1 MKQIYVLILFVM
13 FAFGA
18 NAQIEKQIE
27 GKTIT
32 ADDKK
37 KLEDTTQG
45 WKFGGMGGVNF
56 NQAAFVN
63 WAAGGVNAI
72 SLIANARF
80 YADYKKGKHLVQ
92 NWFAAEYGLQFSK
105 QTFPK
110 VNKNADRWEVFSKYG
125 YKIQDKL
132 YVGAYANLRSQFSNT
147 YKYNDDSSRYLVSTF
162 ASPLIFE
169 GAIGLD
175 YIPNKYLSFF
185 FSPLATKVTY
195 VRNDSLANAEVYGNK
210 SPKHT
215 KAEFGAT
222 LIAQYKQDFWKQNI
236 TVSSIFRAYKNYL
249 RADIDPIDISIR
261 ETKSS
266 YRKNIDIDWQTTLG
280 FKVNKFITA
289 SVFTHLI
296 WDHDVRI
303 NRKDKETGK
312 SIDNTEK
319 PRLQFRD
326 VIGIGLVYQTNYYKA
341 KDVKA
346 IKL

>member
-1 MKQIYVLILFVM
+1 MKQIYVLILLFLAINVQ
-13 FAFGA
+13 
-18 NAQIEKQIE
+18 AQIEKQIE
-27 GKTIT
+27 GKTIS

-63 WAAGGVNAI
+63 WAAGGTNAI
-72 SLIANARF
+72 SLIFNARF
-80 YADYKKGKHLVQ
+80 YADLKKNKHLLQ
-92 NWFAAEYGLQFSK
+92 NWAAAEYGLQFSK
-105 QTFPK
+105 QTDPK

-125 YKIQDKL
+125 YKITNKM
-132 YVGAYANLRSQFSNT
+132 YVGGYANLRSQFSNT
-147 YKYNDDSSRYLVSTF
+147 YKYGTRDTLGNLPKTLISTF
-162 ASPLIFE
+162 VSPLTFE
-169 GAIGLD
+169 GALGID
-175 YIPNKYLSFF
+175 YIPNQYFSLF
-185 FSPLATKVTY
+185 FSPLATKVTF
-195 VRNDSLANAEVYGNK
+195 VGNDFVAASKSFGNRYPKRVK
-210 SPKHT
+210 S
-215 KAEFGAT
+215 EFGAT

-249 RADIDPIDISIR
+249 KANIDPITTSIS

-280 FKVNKFITA
+280 FKVNKFLSA

-303 NRKDKETGK
+303 ADKDG
-312 SIDNTEK
+312 SNAK

-326 VIGIGLVYQTNYYKA
+326 VIGIGLVYQSNYFKA

>member
-1 MKQIYVLILFVM
+1 MKQIYVLVLLFLTISVQ
-13 FAFGA
+13 
-18 NAQIEKQIE
+18 AQIEKQIE
-27 GKTIT
+27 GKTIS

-37 KLEDTTQG
+37 KLEDTLQG
-45 WKFGGMGGVNF
+45 WKFGGLGGVNF

-72 SLIANARF
+72 SLIFNARF
-80 YADYKKGKHLVQ
+80 YGDYKKDKHLLQ
-92 NWFAAEYGLQFSK
+92 NWLAAEYGLQFSK

-110 VNKNADRWEVFSKYG
+110 VNKNADRWEIFSKYG
-125 YKIQDKL
+125 YKVSKNM

-147 YKYNDDSSRYLVSTF
+147 YRYNADSSRTLISTI

-169 GAIGLD
+169 GALGVD
-175 YIPNKYLSFF
+175 YVPNQYFSLF
-185 FSPLATKVTY
+185 FSPLATKVTF
-195 VRNDSLANAEVYGNK
+195 VGNEFLSEFGGFGNRHPKRTK
-210 SPKHT
+210 S
-215 KAEFGAT
+215 EFGAT

-236 TVSSIFRAYKNYL
+236 TISSIFRAYKNYL
-249 RADIDPIDISIR
+249 KANLDPIDLALTQES
-261 ETKSS
+261 KSS
-266 YRKNIDIDWQTTLG
+266 YRKNIDVDWQTTLG
-280 FKVNKFITA
+280 FKINKFLTA

-303 NRKDKETGK
+303 LDKDKTVG
-312 SIDNTEK
+312 SEK

-326 VIGIGLVYQTNYYKA
+326 VIGIGLTYQTNYFKA